1 MDLFSSYIMER
12 SNTLLSRLLLSIHYK
27 MVTHAL
33 AKSKIT
39 YACMHGANNVS
50 TLCATVWAKFS
61 FTAALLLNLV

>member
-1 MDLFSSYIMER
+1 
-12 SNTLLSRLLLSIHYK
+12 

-39 YACMHGANNVS
+39 YACMHCANNVS